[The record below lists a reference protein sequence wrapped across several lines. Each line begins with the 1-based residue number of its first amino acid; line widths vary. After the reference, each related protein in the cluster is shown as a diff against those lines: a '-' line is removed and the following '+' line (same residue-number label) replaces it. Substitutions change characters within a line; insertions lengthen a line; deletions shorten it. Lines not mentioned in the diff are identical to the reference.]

1 MKHILKA
8 LNNQLKL
15 IQEDLDWHKHEL
27 NEYRSIRVKDRKAIE
42 DLKEEKDVLM
52 KEIERL
58 KNQ

>member
-1 MKHILKA
+1 MRHILKA

-15 IQEDLDWHKHEL
+15 IQDDLDWHKHEL
-27 NEYRSIRVKDRKAIE
+27 NEHRSIRAKDRKAIE
-42 DLKEEKDVLM
+42 DLREEKEVLM